1 MAPRVAPA
9 PTATTRV
16 WRVSPQ
22 AICITSWSICNIM
35 LELSNAQI
43 AQVLSYSRGAWGNQA
58 APISEL
64 QVQAVRDPR
73 QHR

>member
-1 MAPRVAPA
+1 
-9 PTATTRV
+9 
-16 WRVSPQ
+16 
-22 AICITSWSICNIM
+22 M

-43 AQVLSYSRGAWGNQA
+43 AQVLSYSRGAWRNQA

-64 QVQAVRDPR
+64 QVQAVRDPH